1 MVGDTRL
8 GLKDVLKDAVHCQKA
23 GHRDEAARLY
33 HRVLEIEPGH
43 PLANH
48 NLGVL
53 AMQRGQMVQGL
64 RHLKAALDAD
74 QSVEQYWL
82 SYARA
87 LTASHRK
94 QEALAILDRALEQGF
109 SGPAL
114 TALLLQLRGG
124 RNSGAVDTYRLAV
137 QHHRAN
143 RLAEAA
149 ALYRKVVAMEP
160 DHSAAYCNLGA
171 IFATQGNFGEA
182 VGILQAAAN
191 ARPRDPEIQ
200 FNLGN
205 ALTAMGR
212 LDEAM
217 AAYNRALTENPD
229 FAEAHFRLGS
239 LLSETGH
246 VAEGFDHFMRRAR
259 LVHKTPTAP
268 QAGSEPLHKV
278 KHDREQREYLADTI
292 PGFSTASDD
301 RIFHL
306 EDGNR
311 LSGPAINPAIATP
324 AVMQKWKSDWPQFVI
339 LDNFLTPEALAKL
352 RNYCAG
358 STIWRRIYAAGYI
371 GATPE
376 DGLACPLMA
385 QIAEEVRE
393 LFPEILS
400 AHPFRY
406 LGAFKYDSTLSTG
419 TNIHADNSAVNL
431 NLYITSDEANLDP
444 ESGGM
449 DIWDATM
456 PLDIDM
462 RVYNGDEAAARDFL
476 RRSHAR
482 PTTIPHRANR
492 AVLFKS
498 DLFHKTSDC
507 KFKEGYLNKRI
518 NVSLLFGNRG
528 SPTGENRVNRQVS
541 IG

>member
-23 GHRDEAARLY
+23 GQRDEAEALY
-33 HRVLEIEPGH
+33 RRALQIEPGH
-43 PLANH
+43 PMANH

-53 AMQRGQMVQGL
+53 AVQRGQMIQGL
-64 RHLKAALDAD
+64 GHLKAALDAD
-74 QSVEQYWL
+74 QAVEQYWL

-87 LTASHRK
+87 LIASHRRH
-94 QEALAILDRALEQGF
+94 EALVILEQARERGF
-109 SGPAL
+109 FGPAL

-124 RNSGAVDTYRLAV
+124 KNSSATDTYQLAV

-149 ALYRKVVAMEP
+149 ALYRKVVALEP

-171 IFATQGNFGEA
+171 ISAAQGNFEEA
-182 VGILQAAAN
+182 VGILQAAAG
-191 ARPRDPEIQ
+191 ARPHDSEIQ

-212 LDEAM
+212 LDEAV
-217 AAYNRALTENPD
+217 AAYDRALTEKPD

-239 LLSETGH
+239 LLSEAGH
-246 VAEGFDHFMRRAR
+246 VAEGFDHFMRRAC
-259 LVHKTPTAP
+259 LVHKTPMAP
-268 QAGSEPLHKV
+268 QAGNEPLHKV
-278 KHDREQREYLADTI
+278 KHDREQREYLADRI
-292 PGFSTASDD
+292 LGFSAASDD

-306 EDGNR
+306 EDGSR

-324 AVMQKWKSDWPQFVI
+324 AVMQKWKSDWPQFVV
-339 LDNFLTPEALAKL
+339 LDDFLTPEALVKL

-358 STIWRRIYAAGYI
+358 STIWRRIYTAGYI

-385 QIAEEVRE
+385 QIAEEVRV

-400 AHPFRY
+400 AHLFRY

-431 NLYITSDEANLDP
+431 NLYITPDEANLDP

-449 DIWDATM
+449 DIWDVSM

-462 RVYNGDEAAARDFL
+462 RVYNGDEAAAQEFL
-476 RRSHAR
+476 RRSRAR
-482 PTTIPHRANR
+482 ATTIPHRANR

-528 SPTGENRVNRQVS
+528 DPTSENRVNRQVS
-541 IG
+541 TG